1 MATIQEVV
9 AEAQQGAQA
18 LLDKLSQAAVEQA
31 GSDAPAP
38 TTRPGIRTTEFWL
51 SFASVALIQWSVT
64 RFPEGSPFAPLAPF
78 AGVIGQALIAM
89 GYSLSRSKVKGS
101 AASGS

>member
-1 MATIQEVV
+1 MATVPEVI
-9 AEAQQGAQA
+9 ADAQKGAQA
-18 LLDKLSQAAVEQA
+18 LLDKLSEAARSQAS
-31 GSDAPAP
+31 GDAPAP

-51 SFASVALIQWSVT
+51 SIISVVLIQWSVT
-64 RFPEGSPFAPLAPF
+64 RFPEGSPFAPVAPF
-78 AGVIGQALIAM
+78 AGVIGQAVVAM